1 MAWIRMVP
9 EDEVRDEHLRT
20 LYERYSTPSYG
31 VDHIMKIHSLDP
43 KSMELHHDYYKHLM
57 TGRSGLSRA
66 QREMIAVVVSAANKC
81 HY

>member
-1 MAWIRMVP
+1 MAWIPMIP
-9 EDEVRDEHLRT
+9 DDEVSDDYLRT
-20 LYERYSTPSYG
+20 LYGKYSTPSRG
-31 VDHIMKIHSLDP
+31 VDHIMKIHSLNP

-66 QREMIAVVVSAANKC
+66 QREMIAMVVSKANGC

>member
-1 MAWIRMVP
+1 MAWIRIIP
-9 EDEVRDEHLRT
+9 DDEAKDELLRT
-20 LYERYSTPSYG
+20 LYDKYSTPSHG
-31 VDHIMKIHSLDP
+31 VDNVIKVHSINP

-66 QREMIAVVVSAANKC
+66 RREMIAVVVSTANNC